1 MLIVVAMENVIVAGQ
16 RSIVGQKDGLV
27 VNVKNGIAMIVDE
40 AIILAKNVDLNQS
53 LNQKRNLTRK
63 KNQLQKNQ

>member
-1 MLIVVAMENVIVAGQ
+1 MSIVVQMA
-16 RSIVGQKDGLV
+16 GLV